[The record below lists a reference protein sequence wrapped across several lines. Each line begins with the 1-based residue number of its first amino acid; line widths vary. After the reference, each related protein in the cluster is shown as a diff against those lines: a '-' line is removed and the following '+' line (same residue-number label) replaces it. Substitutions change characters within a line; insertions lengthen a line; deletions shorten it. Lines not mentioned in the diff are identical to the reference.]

1 MRLKTRVLII
11 VLASLAGLTIMG
23 LFGLYNMRQSMMQER
38 RAQITQLLDFAESQL
53 QYFQSLEASGKLT
66 REEAQER
73 AKEAIGAQK
82 QGTNN
87 YFFIRNLK
95 DDFFVLHPIASRM
108 GKPDDGG
115 KLPDGRTVVQAY
127 RDELAKSDDNK
138 AFLELKT
145 AKPGSED
152 KTALYPKLNG
162 VLKFEPWGWMPGIGF
177 YVDDI
182 DARFWKQSSIYIL
195 VGGALLAFMAA
206 LVFRMRSVILR
217 QLGGEPQD
225 AAESMKTI
233 ANGDLGFEIALEKGD
248 NTSLMASLKVMQM
261 KLINLTSAV
270 QENAQNLTEQVVSF
284 DGVAKKYAETRS
296 DETLFDLNRSIKKI
310 GKTAEI
316 LGKSI
321 ARFKL

>member
-11 VLASLAGLTIMG
+11 VLSSLLGLAVMG
-23 LFGLYNMRQSMMQER
+23 LFGLYNMRQSLIQER
-38 RAQITQLLDFAESQL
+38 RAQITQLLDFVEAQL
-53 QYFQSLEASGKLT
+53 QYFHSLETAGKLT

-73 AKEAIGAQK
+73 AKEAIGAQR
-82 QGTNN
+82 QGSN

-95 DDFFVLHPIASRM
+95 DDFFVLHPIADRM

-115 KLPDGRTVVQAY
+115 RMPDGRTVVQAY
-127 RDELAKSDDNK
+127 RDELAKSEDNK

-145 AKPGSED
+145 QRPGSEN

-162 VLKFEPWGWMPGIGF
+162 VVRFEPWGWMPGIGF
-177 YVDDI
+177 YMDDI
-182 DARFWKQSSIYIL
+182 DARFWKQSSLFIL
-195 VGGALLAFMAA
+195 VGSALLAVMAA
-206 LVFRMRSVILR
+206 LVFRMRAVILR

-225 AAESMKTI
+225 AAESMRTI
-233 ANGDLGFEIALEKGD
+233 ANGDLGFEIQLEKGD

-270 QENAQNLTEQVVSF
+270 QENAQNLSEQVGGF
-284 DGVAKKYAETRS
+284 DGVVKKYAESRT
-296 DETLFDLNRSIKKI
+296 DEDLFDLNRSIKRI
-310 GKTAEI
+310 GKTAEV

-321 ARFKL
+321 SRFKL